1 MDNSLSVLMS
11 AYNSA
16 GYVGRTIDSV
26 LNQSYK
32 DFDFII
38 IENGST
44 DNTRDI
50 IRHYNDPRI
59 KVIELDGNIGLSG
72 ALNLG
77 LKQSESRWIARID
90 SDDLWT
96 EEKLE
101 KQMHF
106 LTQHQD
112 YCLLAS
118 WVDYI
123 DATDRK
129 IGESREPLT
138 SWELVKTKYN
148 ANKAVVFCHSSVIFD
163 RADAMRVGGYHGQ
176 FWPAEDADL
185 WNRLL
190 ETGKMMQILPLP
202 LTLYRIYDGGNS
214 ITKLRQM
221 NLMFRYTKYCMRERR
236 AGRTEPTLDQYK
248 AINKGFWKSINEAR
262 KDYAQYHYKKAVAA
276 YSGKRYI
283 PFVYR
288 MVLSA
293 LFNPSRMLST
303 INNKKV
309 K

>member
-11 AYNSA
+11 AYNSDD
-16 GYVGRTIDSV
+16 YVGRTIDSV

-44 DNTRDI
+44 DNTREV
-50 IRHYNDPRI
+50 IRRYSDPRI
-59 KVIELDGNIGLSG
+59 KVIELDENIGLSG

-106 LTQHQD
+106 LMQHQD

-123 DATDRK
+123 DANDKK
-129 IGESREPLT
+129 IGESREPLIA
-138 SWELVKTKYN
+138 WEPVKAKYD
-148 ANKAVVFCHSSVIFD
+148 ANKAVVFCHSSIIFD
-163 RADAMRVGGYHGQ
+163 RVDVMSVGGYHKQ
-176 FWPAEDADL
+176 FWPTEDADL
-185 WNRLL
+185 WNRLI
-190 ETGKMMQILPLP
+190 EKGKKMQILPYP

-236 AGRTEPTLDQYK
+236 AGRPEPTLDQYK
-248 AINKGFWKSINEAR
+248 TINKGFWKNLNDAR
-262 KDYAQYHYKKAVAA
+262 KDYAIYHYKKAVAA
-276 YSGKRYI
+276 YSGKRYM
-283 PFVYR
+283 PFAYR
-288 MVLSA
+288 MAMSA
-293 LFNPSRMLST
+293 LFNPSRMVST
-303 INNKKV
+303 LKNKKV

>member
-16 GYVGRTIDSV
+16 DYVGRTIDSV
-26 LNQSYK
+26 LNQRYK
-32 DFDFII
+32 NFDFII

-44 DNTRDI
+44 DNTRDV
-50 IRHYNDPRI
+50 IRRYNDSRI
-59 KVIELDGNIGLSG
+59 NVIELDENIGLSG

-77 LKQSESRWIARID
+77 LKHTNSRWIARID

-96 EEKLE
+96 EDKLE
-101 KQMHF
+101 KQIAF
-106 LTQHQD
+106 LSEHQD

-123 DATDRK
+123 NASDDK

-138 SWELVKTKYN
+138 AWEPVKAKYE

-163 RADAMRVGGYHGQ
+163 REDVMSVGGYHGQ
-176 FWPAEDADL
+176 FWPTEDADL

-190 ETGKMMQILPLP
+190 ETGKKMQILPVP

-236 AGRTEPTLDQYK
+236 AGRHEITLDEYK
-248 AINKGFWKSINEAR
+248 TVNKGFWKNLNEAR
-262 KDYAQYHYKKAVAA
+262 KDYAIYHYKKAVAA
-276 YSGKRYI
+276 YSGKRYV
-283 PFVYR
+283 PFIYR
-288 MVLSA
+288 MTMSA

-303 INNKKV
+303 LKNKKV
-309 K
+309 I

>member
-16 GYVGRTIDSV
+16 EYVGRTIDSV
-26 LNQSYK
+26 LNQTYK
-32 DFDFII
+32 DFEFII

-44 DNTRDI
+44 DTTRDV
-50 IRHYNDPRI
+50 IRQYDDSRI
-59 KVIELDGNIGLSG
+59 KVIELNENIGLSG

-77 LKQSESRWIARID
+77 LKQTQSRWIARID

-96 EEKLE
+96 VDKLE
-101 KQMHF
+101 KQIRF

-112 YCLLAS
+112 YCLVAS

-123 DATDRK
+123 DANDNK

-138 SWELVKTKYN
+138 SWKPVKIKYD

-163 RADAMRVGGYHGQ
+163 RADVVSVGGYHGQ
-176 FWPAEDADL
+176 FWPTEDADL

-190 ETGKMMQILPLP
+190 ETGKKMQILPLP

-236 AGRTEPTLDQYK
+236 AGRPEPTLAQYK
-248 AINKGFWKSINEAR
+248 SINKGFWKNVNEAR
-262 KDYAQYHYKKAVAA
+262 KDYAIYHYKKAVAS
-276 YSGKRYI
+276 YSGGRYV
-283 PFVYR
+283 PFAYH
-288 MVLSA
+288 MLISA
-293 LFNPSRMLST
+293 FINPSRMLST
-303 INNKKV
+303 LKNKKV
-309 K
+309 R